1 MDASDPVVA
10 PPPLAGP
17 LRLHPFR
24 PRGRLDAGAPSL
36 LVHEWTASGY
46 TVRGIVGLL
55 DLTAGAT
62 DARHGVVLPHERV
75 HPDQVEQLA
84 QRMARGRVDPAPI
97 LLVHRGSSAL
107 RSLLREVCSE
117 PPRLVR
123 TVREQRQRWWTVT
136 RPSELELVADELR
149 RASALLAD
157 GHHRYAAHRLL
168 QASRTP
174 GADRALSVLVDHDD
188 TPLHLA
194 AVHRVVTGDVRAV
207 AAQHGWA
214 VSPWTPTSP
223 LLCIAPGRVVASHG
237 TGSRTLSLPPMPS
250 PPGTGPGALT
260 TTGSM
265 PVLALDRLLAGLGL
279 QVSYHH
285 EAEEALDEARR
296 RGATA
301 LLLPAPTLDEVLS
314 VVRQGR
320 LLPEK
325 ATSFQPKP
333 RPGILTRR
341 LRDV

>member
-24 PRGRLDAGAPSL
+24 PRGRLDAGAPAL

-55 DLTAGAT
+55 DLGAGVT

-107 RSLLREVCSE
+107 RGLLREVCSE

-123 TVREQRQRWWTVT
+123 TLREQRQRWWTVT
-136 RPSELELVADELR
+136 RPSELELVADQLR
-149 RASALLAD
+149 GASALLAD

-168 QASRTP
+168 QGSGTP

-194 AVHRVVTGDVRAV
+194 AVHRVVSGDVLT
-207 AAQHGWA
+207 AARQQGWTLSDW
-214 VSPWTPTSP
+214 SPTNP

-237 TGSRTLSLPPMPS
+237 SGSYTLTVPPTPS
-250 PPGTGPGALT
+250 PPSTGPGT
-260 TTGSM
+260 VVTTGSI
-265 PVLALDRLLAGLGL
+265 PVLALDRLLGGLDL
-279 QVSYHH
+279 PMSYHH
-285 EAEEALDEARR
+285 EADEALDEARR

-333 RPGILTRR
+333 RPGLLTRR

>member
-24 PRGRLDAGAPSL
+24 PRGRLDAGAPAL

-55 DLTAGAT
+55 DLGAGVT

-107 RSLLREVCSE
+107 RGLLREVCSE

-123 TVREQRQRWWTVT
+123 TLREQRQRWWTVT
-136 RPSELELVADELR
+136 RPSELELVADQLR
-149 RASALLAD
+149 GASALLAD

-168 QASRTP
+168 QGSGTP

-194 AVHRVVTGDVRAV
+194 AVHRVVSGDVLT
-207 AAQHGWA
+207 AARQQAWTLSDW
-214 VSPWTPTSP
+214 SPTNA
-223 LLCIAPGRVVASHG
+223 LLCITPGRVVASHG
-237 TGSRTLSLPPMPS
+237 SGSYTLTVPPTPS
-250 PPGTGPGALT
+250 PPSTGPGT
-260 TTGSM
+260 VVTTGSI
-265 PVLALDRLLAGLGL
+265 PVLALDRLLGGLD
-279 QVSYHH
+279 VPMTYHH
-285 EAEEALDEARR
+285 EADEALDEARR

-333 RPGILTRR
+333 RPGLLTRR

>member
-24 PRGRLDAGAPSL
+24 PRGRLDAGAPTL

-46 TVRGIVGLL
+46 TVRGVVGLL
-55 DLTAGAT
+55 DLGAGAT

-75 HPDQVEQLA
+75 HPEQVEQLA
-84 QRMARGRVDPAPI
+84 QRIARGRVDPAPI
-97 LLVHRGSSAL
+97 LLVHRGSSTL

-123 TVREQRQRWWTVT
+123 TVRDQRQRWWTVT
-136 RPSELELVADELR
+136 RPSELELVAEELR
-149 RASALLAD
+149 SASALLAD

-168 QASRTP
+168 HASGTP

-194 AVHRVVTGDVRAV
+194 AVHRVVTGDVLAAAV
-207 AAQHGWA
+207 EHGWG
-214 VSPWTPTSP
+214 VSAWTPTNP
-223 LLCIAPGRVVASHG
+223 LLCIAPGRVVLSHG
-237 TGSRTLSLPPMPS
+237 TGSRTLTLPPTPS
-250 PPGTGPGALT
+250 PPHASPGALT
-260 TTGSM
+260 ATGSM
-265 PVLALDRLLAGLGL
+265 PVLALDRLLSALDL
-279 QVSYHH
+279 TVSYHH
-285 EAEEALDEARR
+285 DAEGALDEARR
-296 RGATA
+296 RGAAA
-301 LLLPAPTLDEVLS
+301 LLLPAPTLDDVLS
-314 VVRQGR
+314 VVRHGR

-333 RPGILTRR
+333 RPGMLTRR

>member
-1 MDASDPVVA
+1 
-10 PPPLAGP
+10 
-17 LRLHPFR
+17 
-24 PRGRLDAGAPSL
+24 L

-46 TVRGIVGLL
+46 TVRGVVGLL
-55 DLTAGAT
+55 DLSSGAT

-107 RSLLREVCSE
+107 RSLLHEVCSE

-123 TVREQRQRWWTVT
+123 TLREQRQRWWTVT
-136 RPSELELVADELR
+136 RPSELELVAEELR
-149 RASALLAD
+149 TASPLLAD

-168 QASRTP
+168 HASGTP

-194 AVHRVVTGDVRAV
+194 AVHRVVTADVLP
-207 AAQHGWA
+207 AATQHGWM
-214 VSPWTPTSP
+214 VSGWTPTNP
-223 LLCIAPGRVVASHG
+223 LLCIAPGRVVAAHG
-237 TGSRTLSLPPMPS
+237 TGSRTLIPPPTPC
-250 PPGTGPGALT
+250 PPGIGPGAGT
-260 TTGSM
+260 ATGSM
-265 PVLALDRLLAGLGL
+265 PVLALDRLLAGLDLPVG
-279 QVSYHH
+279 YHH
-285 EAEEALDEARR
+285 EAEEALDDARR

-301 LLLPAPTLDEVLS
+301 LLLPAPSLDEVLS

-333 RPGILTRR
+333 RPGVLTRR